1 MSIIT
6 SSNILI
12 IQGILTGSFILLGLA
27 HEDALAA
34 KVGVRVHPDG
44 NHCAPVQG
52 RRTLLQ
58 GGRSY
63 PRPLGGTPAHS
74 PALVRALVPGPRSN
88 SAALPL
94 FGRLIPLIR

>member
-6 SSNILI
+6 FSNIRI
-12 IQGILTGSFILLGLA
+12 IEGILIGSFILLGLA
-27 HEDALAA
+27 DEDALAA

-44 NHCAPVQG
+44 NHCAPVPG

-63 PRPLGGTPAHS
+63 PRPLGGTPALT
-74 PALVRALVPGPRSN
+74 PALVPGPRSN
-88 SAALPL
+88 SAAIPL
-94 FGRLIPLIR
+94 FAFLIPLIS